1 MLFKRAL
8 IVNLTG
14 VSAPL
19 RCIAARRLLLER
31 RALYEDRSNFPPQ
44 VIDHVADFLE
54 REDDEFL
61 NRRLSELSAEERLH
75 ATRLLMH
82 RDIHR
87 H

>member
-1 MLFKRAL
+1 
-8 IVNLTG
+8 
-14 VSAPL
+14 
-19 RCIAARRLLLER
+19 
-31 RALYEDRSNFPPQ
+31 
-44 VIDHVADFLE
+44 VIDHVAEFLA

-61 NRRLSELSAEERLH
+61 NQRLSKMSAEERLH